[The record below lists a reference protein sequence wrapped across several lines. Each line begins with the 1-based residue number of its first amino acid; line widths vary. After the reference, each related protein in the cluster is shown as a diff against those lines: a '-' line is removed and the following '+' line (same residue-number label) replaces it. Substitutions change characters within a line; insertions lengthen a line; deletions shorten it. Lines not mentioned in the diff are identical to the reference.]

1 MIRVKIE
8 AKTRDPLMVGV
19 RTVNGSAKSPKDYIA
34 LDTQFWLNGGTSGM
48 EEVVSIKIC
57 DDEAWEPDEDL
68 YVELYDEQTG
78 ERLEGEDT

>member
-1 MIRVKIE
+1 
-8 AKTRDPLMVGV
+8 
-19 RTVNGSAKSPKDYIA
+19 
-34 LDTQFWLNGGTSGM
+34 M

-57 DDEAWEPDEDL
+57 DDEAWEPDEDF